1 MLGIDWLEW
10 LGYAASA
17 VVVVSLMMSSLVR
30 LRWVN
35 LVGASLFSAYGFLI
49 GAIPVGVLNGAIAV
63 IDVYYLARFHG
74 GRDHFRVVIVEPGSG
89 YLRHFLEFHRAEI
102 FELFP
107 DFDFE
112 TRGRSLVL
120 FVLRNTVPAG
130 LFVAS
135 VERDGD
141 LRVDVD
147 FVTREHRDFKVG
159 EFLFTEGA
167 ELLARTGCDRA
178 VARAHRRRHERYLR
192 KMGFEPVEG
201 ESGLFARRIELP
213 AGA

>member
-74 GRDHFRVVIVEPGSG
+74 GRDHFRVVLVEPESA
-89 YLRHFLEFHRAEI
+89 YLRHFLEFHRVEI
-102 FELFP
+102 SELFP

-130 LFVAS
+130 LFVATG
-135 VERDGD
+135 ERDGD

-159 EFLFTEGA
+159 EFLFTSGA

-178 VARAHRRRHERYLR
+178 VARARQRKHERYLR
-192 KMGFEPVEG
+192 KMGFEPAGG
-201 ESGLFARRIELP
+201 ESGVFARRIESP
-213 AGA
+213 PDA